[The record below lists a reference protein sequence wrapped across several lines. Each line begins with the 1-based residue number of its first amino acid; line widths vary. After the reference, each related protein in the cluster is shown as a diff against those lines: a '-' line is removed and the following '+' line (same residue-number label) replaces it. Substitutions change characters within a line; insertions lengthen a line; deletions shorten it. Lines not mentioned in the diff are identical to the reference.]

1 MGVLEGKGD
10 TLLEEAADVE
20 LLLRTL
26 GGVEEE
32 EGGKTWEAV
41 MCSNGGWGGS
51 NMNCLN
57 SERGIGRNAYRR
69 ENVYSCTSIV
79 IMLQVHVCIHATVH
93 VHVSICYS
101 TCTCIHM
108 LQYMYMCVSICYST
122 CTCVYPCYSTCV
134 FEVKICIL

>member
-79 IMLQVHVCIHATVH
+79 IISL
-93 VHVSICYS
+93 CYK
-101 TCTCIHM
+101 
-108 LQYMYMCVSICYST
+108 YMCVSICYST
-122 CTCVYPCYSTCV
+122 CTCVYPYATV
-134 FEVKICIL
+134 HVHVCIHMLQYMCI